1 MLSLYMGRGVPDVT
15 AGAERASGVPVMG
28 LSCGKIEVPAFERL
42 RVRFGFRAW
51 RVVGGVIGQR

>member
-1 MLSLYMGRGVPDVT
+1 MGGGVPDVT
-15 AGAERASGVPVMG
+15 AGAERASGVPVIG